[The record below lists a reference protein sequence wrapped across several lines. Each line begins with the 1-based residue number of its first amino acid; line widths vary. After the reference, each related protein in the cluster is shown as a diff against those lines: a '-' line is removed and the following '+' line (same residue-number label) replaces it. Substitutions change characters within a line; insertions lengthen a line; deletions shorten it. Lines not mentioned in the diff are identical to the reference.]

1 MNSLYPLGKKAVH
14 AGMALPWKFSSNS
27 SGTQTKTGFRFP
39 CKGITQNP
47 ETWLKSLEFLQVISD
62 NLASFRTFTIH
73 GTYKQVGQNNIWAM
87 CLSALDPVPTDS
99 SERAVCLHGAS
110 QTMISA
116 NLSLRTFQT
125 EGPTQMWLWNMTFL
139 IKYSRCKSESF
150 TYYLNINERRK
161 NCECF

>member
-1 MNSLYPLGKKAVH
+1 MQGWPCRGSSPVILQVLRWRQVLGFHV
-14 AGMALPWKFSSNS
+14 
-27 SGTQTKTGFRFP
+27 RE
-39 CKGITQNP
+39 ITQNP

-62 NLASFRTFTIH
+62 NQASFRTFTIH
-73 GTYKQVGQNNIWAM
+73 GIYKQVGQNNIWAM
-87 CLSALDPVPTDS
+87 CLSALDPVPTDC

-161 NCECF
+161 NCVNSIRELFWLSLRI